1 MLNNLWQAI
10 WHGKQGRTQTRNQ
23 EAQEK
28 ARAEAPRDSSSG
40 ARRQQTARTEALT
53 PGLAAKAAGLR
64 IMTNSFSPRLLPKIL
79 NKTFRLATALLL
91 MVICA
96 LATPGQAPPNGTK
109 AVWKSVPFAIL
120 RYNDEAPKSW
130 GMYHTEKRGL
140 LLVRLWKRYLLINL
154 NEQEVFDIDPLT
166 VKLIGENVEWTVPDS
181 PENPVEISEWKQRD
195 VGGVER
201 IRFRFGK
208 DGHFFEMQIPLRP
221 DGKPLY

>member
-1 MLNNLWQAI
+1 MKNPIARMRFPNVLNSVS
-10 WHGKQGRTQTRNQ
+10 R
-23 EAQEK
+23 
-28 ARAEAPRDSSSG
+28 P
-40 ARRQQTARTEALT
+40 TAVLF
-53 PGLAAKAAGLR
+53 LAATFAFAWQ
-64 IMTNSFSPRLLPKIL
+64 TQSPPS
-79 NKTFRLATALLL
+79 
-91 MVICA
+91 
-96 LATPGQAPPNGTK
+96 GTK

-120 RYNDEAPKSW
+120 KYDDQAPKSW
-130 GMYHTEKRGL
+130 AMYHPEKRGL

-166 VKLIGENVEWTVPDS
+166 VKQQGDNVEWTVPDS
-181 PENPVEISEWKQRD
+181 PENSVEISEWKQRD

>member
-1 MLNNLWQAI
+1 MKNSI
-10 WHGKQGRTQTRNQ
+10 
-23 EAQEK
+23 
-28 ARAEAPRDSSSG
+28 AP
-40 ARRQQTARTEALT
+40 
-53 PGLAAKAAGLR
+53 
-64 IMTNSFSPRLLPKIL
+64 IFSPRIL
-79 NKTFRLATALLL
+79 SKAFRLAAA
-91 MVICA
+91 IF
-96 LATPGQAPPNGTK
+96 LAGLFVSTLPAQSPPSGTK

-120 RYNDEAPKSW
+120 KYNDQAPKSW
-130 GMYHTEKRGL
+130 GMYHPEKRGL

-166 VKLIGENVEWTVPDS
+166 VKQLGDNVEWTVPQS
-181 PENPVEISEWKQRD
+181 PDTLVEISEWKQRD

>member
-1 MLNNLWQAI
+1 MKNSIAPILFPQILS
-10 WHGKQGRTQTRNQ
+10 RTLR
-23 EAQEK
+23 
-28 ARAEAPRDSSSG
+28 
-40 ARRQQTARTEALT
+40 
-53 PGLAAKAAGLR
+53 LAAAVVLAGL
-64 IMTNSFSPRLLPKIL
+64 FVYAVQAQSPPS
-79 NKTFRLATALLL
+79 
-91 MVICA
+91 
-96 LATPGQAPPNGTK
+96 GTR

-120 RYNDEAPKSW
+120 KYNDQAPKSW
-130 GMYHTEKRGL
+130 AMYHPEKRGL

-166 VKLIGENVEWTVPDS
+166 VKLQGDNVEWTVPDI
-181 PENPVEISEWKQRD
+181 PDAPVEISEWKQRD

>member
-1 MLNNLWQAI
+1 MKHRIAPILP
-10 WHGKQGRTQTRNQ
+10 HQTLS
-23 EAQEK
+23 K
-28 ARAEAPRDSSSG
+28 S
-40 ARRQQTARTEALT
+40 L
-53 PGLAAKAAGLR
+53 
-64 IMTNSFSPRLLPKIL
+64 
-79 NKTFRLATALLL
+79 RLASALFFMMTLAHAACAQSPATA
-91 MVICA
+91 
-96 LATPGQAPPNGTK
+96 NK

-120 RYNDEAPKSW
+120 KYNDEAPKSW

-166 VKLIGENVEWTVPDS
+166 VKQQGENVEWTVPES
-181 PENPVEISEWKQRD
+181 PDTPVEISEWKQRD

>member
-1 MLNNLWQAI
+1 MKNSIAPIL
-10 WHGKQGRTQTRNQ
+10 
-23 EAQEK
+23 AQK
-28 ARAEAPRDSSSG
+28 IFSKTSR
-40 ARRQQTARTEALT
+40 
-53 PGLAAKAAGLR
+53 LAAAAILAGLFV
-64 IMTNSFSPRLLPKIL
+64 SAVP
-79 NKTFRLATALLL
+79 A
-91 MVICA
+91 
-96 LATPGQAPPNGTK
+96 QAPPSGTK

-120 RYNDEAPKSW
+120 KYNDAAPKSW
-130 GMYHTEKRGL
+130 GMYHPEKRGL

-166 VKLIGENVEWTVPDS
+166 VKLQGDNVEWTVPQS
-181 PENPVEISEWKQRD
+181 PDTPVEISEWKQRD